1 MNNQFNRAAQIS
13 RDLMRTGV
21 TPVLQ
26 PIDLNGMVSNFKD
39 AYNDAAKNRL
49 LQQKLQYLQ
58 NGGWTDPDD
67 ITRQAQAGAL
77 RSMY

>member
-1 MNNQFNRAAQIS
+1 MSNRFNRAAEIS

-26 PIDLNGMVSNFKD
+26 PIDLNGMVNSFRT
-39 AYNDAAKNRL
+39 AYNDAQRNNLR
-49 LQQKLQYLQ
+49 QQRLQYLQ
-58 NGGWTDPDD
+58 NGGWADPDD
-67 ITRQAQAGAL
+67 LARQAQAGAL

>member
-1 MNNQFNRAAQIS
+1 MSNRFNRAAEFS

-26 PIDLNGMVSNFKD
+26 PIDLNGMVNSFRT
-39 AYNDAAKNRL
+39 AYNDAQRNNLR
-49 LQQKLQYLQ
+49 QQRLQYLQ
-58 NGGWTDPDD
+58 NGGWADPDD
-67 ITRQAQAGAL
+67 LTRQAQAGAV

>member
-26 PIDLNGMVSNFKD
+26 PIDLNGMVNSFSS
-39 AYNDAAKNRL
+39 AYNDAEKNRL
-49 LQQKLQYLQ
+49 LRQKLQYLQ
-58 NGGWTDPDD
+58 NGGWADPDD

>member
-26 PIDLNGMVSNFKD
+26 PIDLNGMVNSFSS

-77 RSMY
+77 RSSY